1 MGISGI
7 GRIVLDG
14 VKHLAHPIAFIAYRV
29 GVLIMATEYTLP
41 TKKRGGKR
49 LRVSGA
55 YLILIPAS
63 LVMIFP
69 FIWMILGSFKTGRE
83 IRQVPPTFIPEQFT
97 LGNYRTI
104 LADDDLPLSLFYRNS
119 AIIAFANVIQ
129 VLFTSSLYGYI
140 FAKFDFPGKKII
152 FWFIMATMMIP
163 FQVTMIPGYLIL
175 ARLNLINNLWGLILP
190 AALDAFGIFLFRQFA
205 LSIPNE
211 LIDAARVDG
220 ASEFRIF
227 RSIVV
232 YQLGP
237 ALATFG
243 MLTFMFNWNA
253 YLWPLIVLTEQRV
266 RTLPIILT
274 WYSNQHSQQLH
285 LTMAASVLVIL
296 PVLFIFILSQRW
308 IVKGITLT
316 GSK

>member
-1 MGISGI
+1 
-7 GRIVLDG
+7 
-14 VKHLAHPIAFIAYRV
+14 
-29 GVLIMATEYTLP
+29 
-41 TKKRGGKR
+41 
-49 LRVSGA
+49 
-55 YLILIPAS
+55 
-63 LVMIFP
+63 
-69 FIWMILGSFKTGRE
+69 MILGSFKTGRE
-83 IRQVPPTFIPEQFT
+83 IRQTPPTFFPEEFT
-97 LGNYRTI
+97 LDNYQTI
-104 LADDDLPLSLFYRNS
+104 LADEDLPLSLFYRNS
-119 AIIAFANVIQ
+119 AIIAIANVIQ
-129 VLFTSSLYGYI
+129 VLITSSLYGYI
-140 FAKFDFPGKKII
+140 FAKFDFPGKKVI

-175 ARLNLINNLWGLILP
+175 ARLDLINKLWGLIIP

-220 ASEFRIF
+220 ASEFRIY
-227 RSIVV
+227 RSIVL

-316 GSK
+316 GIK

>member
-1 MGISGI
+1 
-7 GRIVLDG
+7 
-14 VKHLAHPIAFIAYRV
+14 
-29 GVLIMATEYTLP
+29 MATANTLP
-41 TKKRGGKR
+41 TKNRGEKR
-49 LRVSGA
+49 LRISGA

-63 LVMIFP
+63 LVMVLP
-69 FIWMILGSFKTGRE
+69 FIWMVLGSFKTGRE
-83 IRQVPPTFIPEQFT
+83 IRQVPPTFFPEEFT
-97 LGNYRTI
+97 FDNYRTI
-104 LADDDLPLSLFYRNS
+104 LNDEDLPLSLFYRNS
-119 AIIAFANVIQ
+119 AIIAIANVIQ
-129 VLFTSSLYGYI
+129 VLFTSSLFGYI

-175 ARLNLINNLWGLILP
+175 ARLNLINKLWGLIIP

-205 LSIPNE
+205 LSIPDE
-211 LIDAARVDG
+211 LLDAARVDG

-227 RSIVV
+227 RSIVL

-266 RTLPIILT
+266 RTLPIILN

-316 GSK
+316 GIK

>member
-1 MGISGI
+1 M
-7 GRIVLDG
+7 
-14 VKHLAHPIAFIAYRV
+14 
-29 GVLIMATEYTLP
+29 GVLTMATANTLP
-41 TKKRGGKR
+41 AKNRDEKR
-49 LRVSGA
+49 LRISGA

-63 LVMIFP
+63 LVMVLP
-69 FIWMILGSFKTGRE
+69 FIWMVFGSFKTGRE
-83 IRQVPPTFIPEQFT
+83 IRQVPPTFFPKEFT
-97 LGNYRTI
+97 LDNYRTI
-104 LADDDLPLSLFYRNS
+104 MSDEDLPLSLFYRNS
-119 AIIAFANVIQ
+119 AIIAIANVIQ
-129 VLFTSSLYGYI
+129 VLFTSSLFGYI
-140 FAKFDFPGKKII
+140 FAKFDFPGKQVI

-175 ARLNLINNLWGLILP
+175 ARLNLINKLWALIIP

-211 LIDAARVDG
+211 LLDAARVDG
-220 ASEFRIF
+220 ASEFRIY
-227 RSIVV
+227 RSIVL

-266 RTLPIILT
+266 RTLPIILY
-274 WYSNQHSQQLH
+274 WYSNQHTQQLH

-316 GSK
+316 GIK